1 MKKLTLFVLL
11 IIAISVSIFNL
22 KIVSNVFSPYA
33 LKSTLWGLCPWL
45 YLAFICF
52 FINNTKKL
60 IAILSVA
67 IIFGVLDIG
76 IIVDTIFFHPD
87 AQGGLVFLF
96 IPLWQL
102 VLFAF
107 ITPFIFILGN
117 KKT

>member
-1 MKKLTLFVLL
+1 MKKLIFFVLL
-11 IIAISVSIFNL
+11 IIAISASIFNL

-45 YLAFICF
+45 YLACICF
-52 FINNTKKL
+52 FINNIKKL

-67 IIFGVLDIG
+67 IIFGGLGIG

-102 VLFAF
+102 VLFVF
-107 ITPFIFILGN
+107 ITPFLFIFG
-117 KKT
+117 KEKT

>member
-1 MKKLTLFVLL
+1 MKKITFLVLL
-11 IIAISVSIFNL
+11 IIALSVSIFNL
-22 KIVSNVFSPYA
+22 KIISNVFSLYA

-52 FINNTKKL
+52 FINNPKKL
-60 IAILSVA
+60 IAILSIA
-67 IIFGVLDIG
+67 IIFGGLGIG
-76 IIVDTIFFHPD
+76 IIVDTLFFHPD

-107 ITPFIFILGN
+107 ITPFIFIFGN